1 MYHILKYDFIIFS
14 YLFSG
19 RIYIAFFY
27 DNNNKSNNNDY
38 SIFYMNQNNHSSCE
52 RGLNNIYIIIYQF
65 FYF

>member
-1 MYHILKYDFIIFS
+1 MYHILEYDFIIFS

-38 SIFYMNQNNHSSCE
+38 SIFYMNQNNHS
-52 RGLNNIYIIIYQF
+52 
-65 FYF
+65 